1 MITKV
6 GPLLP
11 EDDCCLEDEAAEVV
25 EATTSG
31 KLAAGGL
38 GEDDFNLLS
47 RIESNSANCSMVLED
62 MDLTMVCPIFEVEP
76 FSVLDADELD

>member
-1 MITKV
+1 MITNV

-11 EDDCCLEDEAAEVV
+11 DNDLEDDAPEVV

-31 KLAAGGL
+31 KLTAGGL
-38 GEDDFNLLS
+38 GEDDLNLLS

-62 MDLTMVCPIFEVEP
+62 IDLTIVCPIFVVVEP
-76 FSVLDADELD
+76 FSVVVEELD